1 MLHLFGTKNFCT
13 KLHMSY
19 CFYTYKIGKANR
31 NLLLLIG
38 FVFFFTN
45 FSFAQKKK
53 VVSTETDSLKL
64 ALNYQD
70 SLLHKAKKSDTS
82 INSLLDKVEYYT
94 ASYNS
99 INNILSKGIDTNTI
113 SDGLPRLERGIKII
127 KETVNNN
134 DKSSTLRYLYA
145 VRDILTHI
153 EDRLDDWQDK
163 LSQRNARLVKTQAR
177 ILEFKQDPMLNY
189 IPSESILQKQYLQQ
203 LSGLNSKFAKLENIN
218 RTKLLTLG
226 LLQNRVVQNFI
237 KINDYKNQINDIL
250 NKFGERA
257 ISKEYPYIWQAKP
270 TDYPN
275 TLAVAWAATV
285 DMNQRLFTYFVI
297 SNYPIHFCG
306 VLLLVAFFYWVSRS
320 VKKIREKDP
329 ESALAIKQAD
339 FIPQHPFVSSLLVA
353 SVITIF
359 FYDHPPAIFVE
370 MFMFV
375 MIICTGVLLR
385 NYWPK
390 ILYKYWFPVIG
401 LTLVY
406 NISNLFIKV
415 CYSDRIIILLMSII
429 CLVISV
435 AFIKSLKKSG
445 LVLPPAYYILLRVFM
460 SMQIISLLLNVAG
473 RFSIA
478 KMLAVTALSG
488 LWQAVSLFIFV
499 RILMEAIFLQLEAGK
514 LQEETASY
522 FDYATLKTRLQNILN
537 VIAVVFWLIWIA
549 QNINLI
555 DFIVDLTTDLLS
567 QQHIIGD
574 TKFTFG
580 SIILFV
586 IIIWIAS
593 ALSRIITYFF
603 EFADKHAVSTTRKS
617 RLSSSI
623 LLVKLSVFGSGF
635 LLAIIASRVPIEKIN
650 IIVGALSVGIGFG
663 LQTIV
668 NNLVS
673 GVILAFEKPVQ
684 IGDIIEV
691 GGHSGTIKEMGIR
704 ASKIATS
711 DGSEIIIPNGDLL
724 SQHLINWTLS
734 NNNRRV
740 ELIVGVAY
748 GSELDKVRKLL
759 YHLIMDREYVMKV
772 PQPMVLIHNF
782 GDNSV
787 DFRILFWVEDLT
799 KWLELKSRVMS
810 DIYETFYQEKIE
822 IPFPQ
827 RDVHIYY
834 PEGKSEKQVIKE
846 ASAQNLPPEPNTS
859 FTGKI

>member
-1 MLHLFGTKNFCT
+1 ML
-13 KLHMSY
+13 Y
-19 CFYTYKIGKANR
+19 CFYTCKFCKANR
-31 NLLLLIG
+31 SFLLLIG
-38 FVFFFTN
+38 FLFFFCN
-45 FSFAQKKK
+45 SSFAQKKK
-53 VVSTETDSLKL
+53 AVAPETDSLRL

-82 INSLLDKVEYYT
+82 INSLLDKIEYYT
-94 ASYNS
+94 AEYNS

-113 SDGLPRLERGIKII
+113 SSGLPRLERGIKIV
-127 KETVNNN
+127 KETVNNQ

-163 LSQRNARLVKTQAR
+163 LSQRNAKLVKTQAR
-177 ILEFKQDPMLNY
+177 ILEFKQDQTLNY

-203 LSGLNSKFAKLENIN
+203 LSALNSKFSKLENIN
-218 RTKLLTLG
+218 RTKLLNLG

-237 KINDYKNQINDIL
+237 RINDYKSQINDIL

-275 TLAVAWAATV
+275 SLAEAWAATV
-285 DMNQRLFTYFVI
+285 EMNQRLLTYFVI
-297 SNYPIHFCG
+297 SNTAIHFCG
-306 VLLLVAFFYWVSRS
+306 ILLLAAFFFWVSHSLRNIR
-320 VKKIREKDP
+320 KKEP
-329 ESALAIKQAD
+329 ELAIALKQAY
-339 FIPQHPFVSSLLVA
+339 FVPQHPFVSSLLVA
-353 SVITIF
+353 SVIILF
-359 FYDHPPAIFVE
+359 FYDHPPAVFVE
-370 MFMFV
+370 IIMFIML
-375 MIICTGVLLR
+375 ICTSVLLR

-390 ILYKYWFPVIG
+390 NLYKYCFPVIG
-401 LTLVY
+401 LTIIY

-415 CYSDRIIILLMSII
+415 SYADRIAIFLMSVI
-429 CLVISV
+429 CLILAVSI
-435 AFIKSLKKSG
+435 IKSLKESK
-445 LVLPPAYYILLRVFM
+445 LVLPAAYFLLLRVFM
-460 SMQIISLLLNVAG
+460 VMQIISLLLNVAG

-478 KMLAVTALSG
+478 KMMAVTALSG
-488 LWQAVSLFIFV
+488 LWQVVSLFVFV
-499 RILMEAIFLQLEAGK
+499 KVLMEAIFLQLEGGK
-514 LQEETASY
+514 LKEETPSY
-522 FDYATLKTRLQNILN
+522 FDYATLKTRLQSVLQI
-537 VIAVVFWLIWIA
+537 VAVVFWLIWIA
-549 QNINLI
+549 QNINVI
-555 DFIVDLTTDLLS
+555 DFTVDLMTDLLS
-567 QQHIIGD
+567 QQHTIGD

-593 ALSRIITYFF
+593 TLSKIITYFF
-603 EFADKHAVSTTRKS
+603 EFADQHAVSTSRKS
-617 RLSSSI
+617 KLSSSI
-623 LLVKLSVFGSGF
+623 LLVKLSIFGSGF
-635 LLAIIASRVPIEKIN
+635 LLAIIASSIPIEKIN
-650 IIVGALSVGIGFG
+650 IIIGALSVGIGFG

-691 GGHSGTIKEMGIR
+691 GGHAGTIKEMGIR

-724 SQHLINWTLS
+724 SQHLINWTLT

-759 YHLIMDREYVMKV
+759 YHLIMDREYVMKA
-772 PQPMVLIHNF
+772 PEPMVLIHNF

-827 RDVHIYY
+827 RDVRVYY
-834 PEGKSEKQVIKE
+834 PEGKPEKEVVKE
-846 ASAQNLPPEPNTS
+846 ASAQKLPPDGNAS
-859 FTGKI
+859 FTA

>member
-1 MLHLFGTKNFCT
+1 MP
-13 KLHMSY
+13 Y
-19 CFYTYKIGKANR
+19 CFYTCKFFKAN
-31 NLLLLIG
+31 LQVLLLIG
-38 FVFFFTN
+38 FIFLFN

-53 VVSTETDSLKL
+53 AASSETDSLRL

-94 ASYNS
+94 AAYNS
-99 INNILSKGIDTNTI
+99 INNVLSKGIDTNTI
-113 SDGLPRLERGIKII
+113 SSGLPRMERGIKII

-163 LSQRNARLVKTQAR
+163 LSQRNAKLVKTQAR
-177 ILEFKQDPMLNY
+177 ILEFKQDPTLNY
-189 IPSESILQKQYLQQ
+189 IPSESILQKQYLEQ
-203 LSGLNSKFAKLENIN
+203 LSELNTKFAKLENIN
-218 RTKLLTLG
+218 RTKLLNLG
-226 LLQNRVVQNFI
+226 LLQNRVVQNYI
-237 KINDYKNQINDIL
+237 RINDYKSQINDIL

-257 ISKEYPYIWQAKP
+257 ISKEYPYIWQSKP
-270 TDYPN
+270 KDYLN
-275 TLAVAWAATV
+275 TLATAWDATV
-285 DMNQRLFTYFVI
+285 EMNQRLLTYFAI
-297 SNYPIHFCG
+297 SNYAIHFCG
-306 VLLLVAFFYWVSRS
+306 ILLLMAFFYWVSRS
-320 VKKIREKDP
+320 LKKIRNKDS
-329 ESALAIKQAD
+329 ESANAFNQAG
-339 FIPQHPFVSSLLVA
+339 FIPQHPFVSSLLV
-353 SVITIF
+353 SSIITLF
-359 FYDHPPAIFVE
+359 FYNHPPAAFVE
-370 MFMFV
+370 FIMFV
-375 MIICTGVLLR
+375 MIICTGILLR
-385 NYWPK
+385 NYWPQN
-390 ILYKYWFPVIG
+390 LYKYWFPIIG
-401 LTLVY
+401 LTIIY

-415 CYSDRIIILLMSII
+415 CYTDRLVILLMSIA
-429 CLVISV
+429 CLALSI
-435 AFIKSLKKSG
+435 AFLRSLKKSG
-445 LVLPPAYYILLRVFM
+445 LTVSSYSFLLLRIFM
-460 SMQIISLLLNVAG
+460 VLQIVSFLLNIAG

-478 KMLAVTALSG
+478 KILAVTALSS
-488 LWQAVSLFIFV
+488 LWQTVSLFIFV
-499 RILMEAIFLQLEAGK
+499 KILMEAIFLQLESSK
-514 LQEETASY
+514 LREETPSY
-522 FDYATLKTRLQNILN
+522 FDYATLKTRLEN
-537 VIAVVFWLIWIA
+537 VLKIVAGAFWLIWIA
-549 QNINLI
+549 QNFNVI
-555 DFIVDLTTDLLS
+555 DFLVDLVTEILS
-567 QQHIIGD
+567 QQHVIGD

-580 SIILFV
+580 NIILFV
-586 IIIWIAS
+586 IIIWVAS
-593 ALSRIITYFF
+593 TLSKIITYFF
-603 EFADKHAVSTTRKS
+603 EFADQHAVSTSRKS
-617 RLSSSI
+617 KLSSSI
-623 LLVKLSVFGSGF
+623 LLVKLSIFGSGF
-635 LLAIIASRVPIEKIN
+635 LLAIIASSIPIEKIN
-650 IIVGALSVGIGFG
+650 IIIGALSVGIGFG

-691 GGHSGTIKEMGIR
+691 GGHAGSIKEMGIR

-724 SQHLINWTLS
+724 SQHLTNWTLS

-759 YHLIMDREYVMKV
+759 YHLIMDREYVMKT

-827 RDVHIYY
+827 RDVRVYY
-834 PEGKSEKQVIKE
+834 PEGKPEKEPVKE
-846 ASAQNLPPEPNTS
+846 TSGQKLPPDADAS
-859 FTGKI
+859 FIG